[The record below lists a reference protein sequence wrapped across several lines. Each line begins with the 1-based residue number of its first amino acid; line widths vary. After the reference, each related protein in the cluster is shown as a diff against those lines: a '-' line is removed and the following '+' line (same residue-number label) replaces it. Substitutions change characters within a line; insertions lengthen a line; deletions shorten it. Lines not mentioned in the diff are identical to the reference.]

1 MPDTLPLLI
10 NLVLIALFVSA
21 AATDLKWKKIFNLQT
36 YPAII
41 CGILLH
47 SLMAGWDGALFSFSG
62 FLVGAALLLVFF
74 LMGGVGAGDVKLLG
88 AIGALKGTTFVL
100 WTMFYTGLIGG
111 AMAISIIISKGAAGK
126 IFKNMFRFLRHPL
139 TTQDE
144 EAKKENL
151 YIPYGVAISIGCLWA
166 LCTV

>member
-1 MPDTLPLLI
+1 MPDTLGLLV
-10 NLVLIALFVSA
+10 NLLLIALCVSA
-21 AATDLKWKKIFNLQT
+21 AVTDLKWNKIFNLQT

-41 CGILLH
+41 CGIPLH

-62 FLVGAALLLVFF
+62 FLVGSALLFVFF

-88 AIGALKGTTFVL
+88 AIGALKGITFVL

-111 AMAISIIISKGAAGK
+111 AMAISLIIWKGAAGHTL
-126 IFKNMFRFLRHPL
+126 KNMFRFLRHPL
-139 TTQDE
+139 TIQDE
-144 EAKKENL
+144 ERKKENL
-151 YIPYGVAISIGCLWA
+151 YIPYGVAISAGCLWA